1 MFSTEINNLIS
12 SYVRAIEANNAAVF
26 IGSGL
31 SIPSGACNWKDLLR
45 DCGKEINLDVDKEY
59 DLTKLAQ
66 YYVNE
71 NGYNKHKLVQHII
84 NKLKPICNSTKNHE
98 ILASLPID
106 TYWTTNYD
114 TLIEDTLKNNCKNV
128 DVKKCSSDMS
138 YTTPNKDVV
147 VYKMHGDINIP
158 NETVITK
165 DDYDTY
171 NKGHKLFTVKLCGDM
186 VARDFLFLGFG
197 FEDHNLDH
205 ILTQLKQEQGTNVRT
220 HYCIMKNLS
229 ASEFP
234 NNQEFEYAKIKLT
247 YKVRD
252 LKRYGINVVFVEKY
266 DDITEILNNI
276 RNRINRKHIFISG
289 SAYEYG
295 SFGRT
300 KLENFVSK
308 LSSTLIFNEFKIV
321 SGYGLGIG
329 SSVISGAIE
338 QIYKQGHNC
347 KIEQNLLLRPF
358 PLDPASKEYWTRYR
372 EDMLSNAGVAIFVC
386 GNKYDRITNTITE
399 ANGMIEEFEIAS
411 KLGVIPIPIPTT
423 EYTAKNIWEKVM
435 DNFDKY
441 VAIPSLKS
449 EYEKLGNTSNSD
461 EIIEIII
468 EILNNLAKGEY

>member
-31 SIPSGACNWKDLLR
+31 SIPSGASNWKDLLR
-45 DCGKEINLDVDKEY
+45 DCGNEINLDVDKEY

-71 NGYNKHKLVQHII
+71 NGANKHKLIQHII
-84 NKLKPICNSTKNHE
+84 NKLKPICKSTKNHE

-114 TLIEDTLKNNCKNV
+114 TLIEDTLKNNCKIV

-147 VYKMHGDINIP
+147 IYKMHGDINTP
-158 NETVITK
+158 TETVITK

-171 NKGHKLFTVKLCGDM
+171 NKSHKLFTVKLCGDM
-186 VARDFLFLGFG
+186 IARDFLFLGFG

-205 ILTQLKQEQGTNVRT
+205 ILTQLKQAQGTNVRT

-300 KLENFVSK
+300 KLENFVSN
-308 LSSTLIFNEFKIV
+308 LSSTLIFNEYKIV

-358 PLDPASKEYWTRYR
+358 PLDPTSKEYWTRYR

-386 GNKYDRITNTITE
+386 GNKYDRITNTVTE

-461 EIIEIII
+461 EIIKIII
-468 EILNNLAKGEY
+468 EILDKLAKGE